1 MTLVEQMKQ
10 AGYKPVQDQP
20 QSGGLLDAMKN
31 AGYSPKVVTPPAP
44 AKKSFWQQAGEF
56 VAPLGKV
63 LGESFA
69 QKEASKMQEQAT
81 AQQEQN
87 TKMILQRLK
96 TTSDPVKRSSLI
108 QALQRSGQ
116 TQTIQEQTP
125 GYNTTNR
132 QVIGSGLT
140 TLGSALGGGS
150 LGAKSLL
157 GAVAENAVGGS
168 VFGVG
173 GAMERNAGT
182 GETIAS
188 GALGGALGAGG
199 VLAGKLAS
207 KAVSRL
213 KLPENSWS
221 LILKQSPTEV
231 AKNPK
236 LAQQVAETG
245 VTGLTRK
252 SLSKQFGG
260 LIQDVEVKLD
270 DLLQNKQGNI
280 QTQNVAKYLDELK
293 SAYSQ
298 IPGEIGAVNTIDNIA
313 NDLLKRGNT
322 ITIQDANKLKR
333 GIYQLVEKSYGKGLL
348 EAPAKIEAQKI
359 LASGLKQEIEKLI
372 PEVKGLNKQQAVY
385 IQAKKA
391 IDKAIT
397 RTSGKGIAGTGIGML
412 DILSGGVGAVSF
424 GGPAGVATI
433 LGVRGLK
440 SAGFLSVEARAV
452 TKLIQ
457 EFDRMSPTR
466 RMLFY
471 QFLNAVTSGR
481 QKGD

>member
-1 MTLVEQMKQ
+1 MTLAEQMKQ
-10 AGYKPVQDQP
+10 AGFKPVQNES
-20 QSGGLLDAMKN
+20 QSGGLLNAMQG
-31 AGYSPKVVTPPAP
+31 AGYTPKTATPTKP

-69 QKEASKMQEQAT
+69 QKDASKMQEQAT

-96 TTSDPVKRSSLI
+96 TTTDPQKRSALI

-125 GYNTTNR
+125 GYNTTNK
-132 QVIGSGLT
+132 QVIGSGLS
-140 TLGSALGGGS
+140 TLGSALSGGS

-157 GAVAENAVGGS
+157 GSVAENAVGGA

-182 GETIAS
+182 GETLAS
-188 GALGGALGAGG
+188 GALGGALGTGG
-199 VLAGKLAS
+199 VLLGKGAS
-207 KAVSRL
+207 KVLS
-213 KLPENSWS
+213 KLPENAWS
-221 LILKQSPTEV
+221 QILKQSPTEV

-252 SLSKQFGG
+252 SLSKQFSG

-280 QTQNVAKYLDELK
+280 LTQNVAKYLDELK
-293 SAYSQ
+293 GAYSQ
-298 IPGEIGAVNTIDNIA
+298 IPGETGAVNIIDNIA
-313 NDLLKRGNT
+313 SDLLKRGKT
-322 ITIQDANKLKR
+322 ITVQDANKLKR
-333 GIYQLVEKSYGKGLL
+333 GIYKLVEKSYGKGLL
-348 EAPAKIEAQKI
+348 EAPAKVEAQKI

-372 PEVKGLNKQQAVY
+372 PEVRGLNKQQAVY
-385 IQAKKA
+385 LQAKKA

-397 RTSGKGIAGTGIGML
+397 RTSGKGIAGSGIGML
-412 DILSGGVGAVSF
+412 DILGGGIGTISG
-424 GGPAGVATI
+424 GGPAGIAAI
-433 LGVRGLK
+433 LGLRAIK
-440 SAGFLSVEARAV
+440 SAGFLSTEARAV
-452 TKLIQ
+452 TRLIQ
-457 EFDRMSPTR
+457 EFEKMSPTR
-466 RMLFY
+466 RVLLY
-471 QFLNAVTSGR
+471 QFLNAVTGG
-481 QKGD
+481 QKNN